1 MQDTSMASLN
11 SGGSSAP
18 AAEEVLLAEYV
29 LVNNN
34 NDDPVEESAEAAAA
48 NANAN
53 VTSSSS
59 SSKHVMKFNIN
70 TEFTEG
76 GYLSEQHANAVVVPS
91 ILAPQALDTKER
103 TPMCLTLV
111 VDVSGSMAGEK
122 LKLVAKTIEFV
133 ADKLTERDM
142 LGIIAYDTNVY
153 ETLKLTLMTQDGKE
167 RAHNAAKSLRSGST
181 TNLSGGLFAGIRQQ
195 LAQRVIIPPDD
206 EHERD
211 PPAPMPKKRRSPRKQ
226 NQAGGTSSPSL
237 FSSWFVGASQPHQQK
252 HAAEWQALFPADAAA
267 APAAVPLDEERTPI
281 PNGMIRA
288 IHLFTDGHAN
298 CGETNM
304 DKLAEKASQMLDSAT
319 PISVSTFGFGADHN
333 EDALQKLA
341 LCSGEYNFVPNA
353 AAIPRAFGGALGGLL
368 SVIAQ
373 QVYVELEASA
383 PGAYVEAPID
393 PDLARTM
400 ERLAS
405 GGVRVRLDDVCTEE
419 QRDVPFR
426 VSLPANQPD
435 AHIIARLKY
444 IDASSSSGEVT
455 MEATQVLKRVT
466 DVKYNKINLEVEVQ
480 RLRLEAAT
488 LMEEAELAARAGNG
502 EEARAKLA
510 DAEHRIITS
519 PAANKSTAVNI
530 LEDVRT
536 AQRYSSDVRMMSKA
550 AAMGKGC
557 ARKQKGANFSTPSR
571 ARVSRQAEEY
581 TTNNMMA

>member
-1 MQDTSMASLN
+1 MMQDTSMANLTTSDDP
-11 SGGSSAP
+11 SRRSGSSV
-18 AAEEVLLAEYV
+18 EEYV
-29 LVNNN
+29 LVNN
-34 NDDPVEESAEAAAA
+34 DESAEAAAA
-48 NANAN
+48 NAN
-53 VTSSSS
+53 TSS

-70 TEFTEG
+70 TEFIEG
-76 GYLSEQHANAVVVPS
+76 GYLSAQPANAVVVPS
-91 ILAPQALDTKER
+91 ILAPQALNAKER

-142 LGIIAYDTNVY
+142 LGIIAYDTDVY
-153 ETLKLTLMTQDGKE
+153 ETLKLTFMTPDGKE

-211 PPAPMPKKRRSPRKQ
+211 PPVPMPKKRRSPRKQ
-226 NQAGGTSSPSL
+226 NQAGGPSSPSL
-237 FSSWFVGASQPHQQK
+237 FSSWFGASQPPQQM
-252 HAAEWQALFPADAAA
+252 HAAEWQTLFPADAAA

-304 DKLAEKASQMLDSAT
+304 DTLAEKASQMLDSAT

-341 LCSGEYNFVPNA
+341 LCGGEYNFVPNA

-373 QVYVELEASA
+373 QVYVELEAPA
-383 PGAYVEAPID
+383 PGAFVEAPID

-426 VSLPANQPD
+426 VSLPANAPD
-435 AHIIARLKY
+435 AHLIARLKY
-444 IDASSSSGEVT
+444 IDASSSSEVT

-466 DVKYNKINLEVEVQ
+466 DVDSNVINLEVEAQ

-502 EEARAKLA
+502 EKARAKLA

-519 PAANKSTAVNI
+519 PAANNSTAANI

-571 ARVSRQAEEY
+571 ARISRQAEEY